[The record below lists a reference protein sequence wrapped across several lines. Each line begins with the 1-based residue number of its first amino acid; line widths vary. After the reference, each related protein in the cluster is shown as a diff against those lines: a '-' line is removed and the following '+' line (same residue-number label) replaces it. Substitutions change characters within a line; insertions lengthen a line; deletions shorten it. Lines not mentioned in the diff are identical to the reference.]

1 MKIAV
6 KSFDQGGQ
14 RGGQPREIELP
25 DEVFGYPYKEH
36 LIHEAVQ
43 AYLAG
48 RRRGTHKTKTRAEVS
63 GSGKKLWRQK
73 GTGRARVG
81 DIRNPKW
88 RKGGVVWGPV
98 PHSHAKDLS
107 AGEKRN
113 ALKSAL
119 SRKLAEE
126 RIVVLDNL
134 EVDSHRTKDL
144 IERLGAL
151 GIDGKAL
158 LVDSLENDKLAL
170 AARNNRALKTVDALA
185 VNVYDVV
192 DRGYLV
198 LSEGALNRLVE
209 VLAK

>member
-6 KSFDQGGQ
+6 KNLDNKQV
-14 RGGQPREIELP
+14 REIEIP
-25 DEVFGYPYKEH
+25 EGVFSYPYKEH

-43 AYLAG
+43 AYLAAQ
-48 RRRGTHKTKTRAEVS
+48 RRGTHKTKTRAEVS

-73 GTGRARVG
+73 GTGRARTG

-88 RKGGVVWGPV
+88 RKGGIVHGPV
-98 PHSHAKDLS
+98 PRSYEKDLS
-107 AGEKRN
+107 RREKRN

-119 SRKLAEE
+119 SQKLVEQK
-126 RIVVLDNL
+126 ILVIDSL
-134 EVDSHRTKDL
+134 ELGNHKTRELVK
-144 IERLGAL
+144 RLAGL

-158 LVDSLENDKLAL
+158 LVDTFENQNLAR
-170 AARNNRALKTVDALA
+170 ASRNERSLKTVDALA

-192 DRGYLV
+192 DRSYLV
-198 LSEGALNRLVE
+198 VSESALSRLVE

>member
-6 KSFDQGGQ
+6 KNFDNQQ
-14 RGGQPREIELP
+14 VREIEVP
-25 DEVFGYPYKEH
+25 DTVFGYPYKEH

-48 RRRGTHKTKTRAEVS
+48 QRRGTHKTKTRAEVS

-73 GTGRARVG
+73 GTGRARTG

-88 RKGGVVWGPV
+88 RKGGTVHGPV

-107 AGEKRN
+107 VREKKN

-119 SRKLAEE
+119 SQRASEQ
-126 RIVVLDNL
+126 RILVVESFDL
-134 EVDSHRTKDL
+134 DSHRTRDL
-144 IERLGAL
+144 VRRLGGL
-151 GIDGKAL
+151 GIEGKVL
-158 LVDSLENDKLAL
+158 LVDSIDNDKLRL
-170 AARNNRALKTVDALA
+170 AARNEPKFKTVDALA

-192 DRGYLV
+192 ARPFFV
-198 LSEGALNRLVE
+198 VSEDALGRLVE

>member
-6 KSFDQGGQ
+6 KSFDN
-14 RGGQPREIELP
+14 RTLREVDLP
-25 DEVFGYPYKEH
+25 DSVFGYPYKEH

-73 GTGRARVG
+73 GTGRARTG

-88 RKGGVVWGPV
+88 RKGGTVWGPV

-126 RIVVLDNL
+126 RIVVLENL
-134 EVDSHRTKDL
+134 EVESHKTKDL
-144 IERLGAL
+144 VQRLGVL

-158 LVDSLENDKLAL
+158 LVDSRENEKLSL

-192 DRGYLV
+192 DRGFLV
-198 LSEGALNRLVE
+198 LSEGALKRLVE
-209 VLAK
+209 GLAK